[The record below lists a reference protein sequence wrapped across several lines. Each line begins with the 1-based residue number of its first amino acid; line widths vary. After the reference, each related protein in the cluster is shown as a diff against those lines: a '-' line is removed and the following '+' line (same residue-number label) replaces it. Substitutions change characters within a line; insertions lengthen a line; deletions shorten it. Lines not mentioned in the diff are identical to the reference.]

1 MDHILGYET
10 NVLSD
15 HNDIK
20 LEINN
25 SYLENHPNIWK
36 LNDSLFNYPYVKTEI
51 RILNWMKMKMQ
62 RFKICGVWLKHY

>member
-51 RILNWMKMKMQ
+51 RILN
-62 RFKICGVWLKHY
+62 